1 MPPRTVHR
9 TAALFAV
16 LRDREIRAVWMSEWI
31 SDAGSYVTFIAL
43 AVYIHSLTGGVTA
56 VGFALGLRSIAG
68 FAFGPFTGVIA
79 DRLERRAVMIF
90 CDLARA
96 VLVAM
101 LPFTHAAWQA
111 YLLAFAS
118 GLLGPLFR
126 SARAALLPQVAPGP
140 KLVPALTVTETT
152 HHVLH
157 SVGPAIGGLVVLAV
171 GAKHAFFVDS
181 ASFVASA
188 ALLWRV
194 RRLGRP
200 EPSGHSPVH
209 EFLEGVAV
217 VFKAPAVRTYS
228 LVNAAVAFS
237 GAGLVALLV
246 VYVRDDLHLPGG
258 YFGLVLAVGGAATVA
273 ASVAIALRDDRHAR
287 TPWLFVSAL
296 AGGVFVFA
304 LLKPPFALLLLLGV
318 GIGLQ
323 DGGIDVPSSAVAA
336 ETLPDRFRGRA
347 TAASQGFGDF
357 FFAAGSIGFAWLGD
371 PHRLGIP
378 RAMAAAGASGVVLSL
393 LVLAFGGLRAVT
405 ESERR
410 RLAALRASAGSG

>member
-1 MPPRTVHR
+1 M
-9 TAALFAV
+9 A
-16 LRDREIRAVWMSEWI
+16 EWI

-68 FAFGPFTGVIA
+68 FLFGPFTGVIA

-90 CDLARA
+90 CDLTRA

-101 LPFTHAAWQA
+101 LPFTHAAWEA
-111 YLLAFAS
+111 YALAFGS

-140 KLVPALTVTETT
+140 KLVPALTVAETT

-171 GAKHAFFVDS
+171 GARHAFFVDS
-181 ASFVASA
+181 ASFVVSA
-188 ALLWRV
+188 AYLARI

-200 EPSGHSPVH
+200 EASGHSPVH
-209 EFLEGVAV
+209 EFLEGVTV
-217 VFKAPAVRTYS
+217 VFKTPAVRTYS
-228 LVNAAVAFS
+228 LVNAAVALS
-237 GAGLVALLV
+237 GAGFVALLV
-246 VYVRDDLHLPGG
+246 VYVRDELRLPGG
-258 YFGLVLAVGGAATVA
+258 YFGLVLAVGGAATVMV
-273 ASVAIALRDDRHAR
+273 SVAIALRDAHHSR
-287 TPWLFVSAL
+287 TPWLFVTAV
-296 AGGVFVFA
+296 AGGLFVFA
-304 LLKPPFALLLLLGV
+304 LLKPPFAMLLLLGV

-323 DGGIDVPSSAVAA
+323 DGGIDVPSSAVSA
-336 ETLPDRFRGRA
+336 ETLPNRLRGRA
-347 TAASQGFGDF
+347 AAAQEGFGDF

-378 RAMAAAGASGVVLSL
+378 KAMALAGATGVALSS

-405 ESERR
+405 ESEHRR
-410 RLAALRASAGSG
+410 LRASAGGG